1 MLKTVQEETEDK
13 FNHLRLGRAPG
24 PCLSHCLTHADG
36 QRQQDN
42 REEGIFSM
50 DELVS

>member
-1 MLKTVQEETEDK
+1 MLITVQEETALIIWDS
-13 FNHLRLGRAPG
+13 APG
-24 PCLSHCLTHADG
+24 PCLSHCLTQAD
-36 QRQQDN
+36 RQGLLDS